1 MNNNNLYN
9 NNTFIGITHQD
20 YFKTASNALA
30 TQIYITSN
38 TLEGHLSNTS
48 NILENHLYT
57 TSNILDSK
65 ASNFTTTTSNLILA
79 RYDPLIR
86 EETEHIILPLPTDLK
101 HTYIYNSNLLGEIRF
116 WCKSTST
123 FPVAIPIGVPDYRVK
138 IDIDGKLKVYYTYDP
153 FISLTIT
160 NSWID
165 VATSLISLVA
175 SDINI
180 GITLAGLEAQ
190 IQNNMVT
197 VQEQFAA
204 LFCNLY
210 EDDIINGAAR
220 TRLEQDTAAILASSS
235 VTTTRGT
242 LEQLYT
248 YLSAFYRTQRLSRLS
263 QAVNLINLRISQNA
277 AAAFF
282 LGIGGVAL
290 SFIYSIS
297 QAESHN
303 DYISTVL
310 NGKISSNL
318 NFTTEQKRELYESNA
333 LSITSNYIDQLEGY
347 YNLSLAQGFINSN
360 ITTQQ
365 YIPSIKTEA
374 IYVNSGN
381 INGIDINNLKT
392 SGNIIENGL
401 SLSSKYITSNQIYN
415 LSNNYTTERQYP
427 PKLYT
432 TTQTEDTATLLSTLV
447 YHQSLYLDNQTISYG
462 AGFYELY
469 SSSTYDTPT
478 TKNRLFNY
486 NTTETTTS
494 ARWAINQYS
503 SGTGDYISG
512 NFIISGYYG
521 DWIIIKMPQSIM
533 LTRYR
538 IYQRTDSLTKAPS
551 LWKCYGSTDGITFY
565 EITAASQTTRLTS
578 YTNGYYEKTIATNVP
593 LYNYIGFV
601 FSSLLS
607 VSGATDLSFSELQIF
622 GKELLNQTVVSN
634 IYTTSNVCKNL
645 IIYDTPQVSKHFAF
659 YCQTTTPIYINGGNT
674 QYYKYDIDM
683 TNYTTTGYIQIGSG
697 SNDPYRIFRIRAF
710 FGSCY
715 FSKIT
720 NGLPD
725 ILHYEIYMSSKA
737 AAGGSGTTAGINI
750 FAVGYPN
757 NSSLNVIPPNNLFI
771 LSNPSNNFN
780 YITLVSTSPADVR
793 VIIEDLI
800 S

>member
-1 MNNNNLYN
+1 MNNNNLYTN
-9 NNTFIGITHQD
+9 NNFIGTTHLD
-20 YFKTASNALA
+20 ASK
-30 TQIYITSN
+30 ITSN
-38 TLEGHLSNTS
+38 FILATS
-48 NILENHLYT
+48 NILEQHISVSNLNNSNFT
-57 TSNILDSK
+57 LATSNILETHS
-65 ASNFTTTTSNLILA
+65 SNFTLATSNILETHSSNFTNKLRA
-79 RYDPLIR
+79 DVNKWIN
-86 EETEHIILPLPTDLK
+86 EETELTNVVN
-101 HTYIYNSNLLGEIRF
+101 TYIYNKNYLGEIKFMTKGLSENNTCKTRINLLGELEVFYNYSLLYPTVLGGWYDVMDSIRDGYAYQGTNTILVGEVQIQINNLGN
-116 WCKSTST
+116 KMIALESTLGALAANVVLLNDMSVEELNQILSDVEAVGLGQVFNNASIMGISGT
-123 FPVAIPIGVPDYRVK
+123 SILATVAGAFGYILYENYIAGQ
-138 IDIDGKLKVYYTYDP
+138 LKELQKMNNPNITEQQKQDAIQQLQQLGIQTLNS
-153 FISLTIT
+153 FNISLR
-160 NSWID
+160 
-165 VATSLISLVA
+165 SL
-175 SDINI
+175 
-180 GITLAGLEAQ
+180 
-190 IQNNMVT
+190 
-197 VQEQFAA
+197 
-204 LFCNLY
+204 
-210 EDDIINGAAR
+210 
-220 TRLEQDTAAILASSS
+220 
-235 VTTTRGT
+235 
-242 LEQLYT
+242 
-248 YLSAFYRTQRLSRLS
+248 
-263 QAVNLINLRISQNA
+263 
-277 AAAFF
+277 
-282 LGIGGVAL
+282 
-290 SFIYSIS
+290 
-297 QAESHN
+297 N
-303 DYISTVL
+303 DL
-310 NGKISSNL
+310 NG
-318 NFTTEQKRELYESNA
+318 Y
-333 LSITSNYIDQLEGY
+333 
-347 YNLSLAQGFINSN
+347 INSN
-360 ITTQQ
+360 IQTQQ
-365 YIPSIKTEA
+365 YISSLKTDNL
-374 IYVNSGN
+374 YVNSGN

-392 SGNIIENGL
+392 SGSIKENNINL
-401 SLSSKYITSNQIYN
+401 SDKYITSNQIYN
-415 LSNNYTTERQYP
+415 LTNNYTTERQYP
-427 PKLYT
+427 SKLYT
-432 TTQTEDTATLLSTLV
+432 TIQTEDTATLLSKLV
-447 YHQSLYLDNQTISYG
+447 YHQSLYLDNQSISYG

-486 NTTETTTS
+486 DTTETTTS

-538 IYQRTDSLTKAPS
+538 IYQRTDFLTKAPS

-565 EITAASQTTRLTS
+565 EITEASQTTRLTS

-607 VSGATDLSFSELQIF
+607 TSGQTDLSFAELQLF

-780 YITLVSTSPADVR
+780 YITLVSTSPGDCR

>member
-1 MNNNNLYN
+1 MNNNNLYTN
-9 NNTFIGITHQD
+9 NNFLGTTHLD
-20 YFKTASNALA
+20 ASK
-30 TQIYITSN
+30 ITSN
-38 TLEGHLSNTS
+38 FILATS
-48 NILENHLYT
+48 NILEQHISVSNLNNSNFT
-57 TSNILDSK
+57 LATSNILETHS
-65 ASNFTTTTSNLILA
+65 SNFTNKLRTDVNKWIN
-79 RYDPLIR
+79 
-86 EETEHIILPLPTDLK
+86 EEKEHITFPITTDLT
-101 HTYIYNSNLLGEIRF
+101 HTYIYNSNLAGEIRF
-116 WCKSTST
+116 WTKSTYL
-123 FPVAIPIGVPDYRVK
+123 FPPQIPGDYPEHRVK
-138 IDIDGKLKVYYTYDP
+138 IDPDGKLKLYYTYDSS
-153 FISLTIT
+153 I
-160 NSWID
+160 N
-165 VATSLISLVA
+165 ATWLNGWVDIINLVISLVA
-175 SDINI
+175 SDVNT
-180 GITLAGLEAQ
+180 GISIAGIEIQIKTLNDKIDFQIAGVY
-190 IQNNMVT
+190 N
-197 VQEQFAA
+197 A
-204 LFCNLY
+204 L
-210 EDDIINGAAR
+210 
-220 TRLEQDTAAILASSS
+220 AAIEAGDLGQDIESLQEYQE
-235 VTTTRGT
+235 T
-242 LEQLYT
+242 LENAYNNFQAENTLGETYT
-248 YLSAFYRTQRLSRLS
+248 NIR
-263 QAVNLINLRISQNA
+263 NLISSRNTSYIARIQTNITNLILQNPA
-277 AAAFF
+277 TVFF
-282 LGIGGVAL
+282 TGSGGVAL
-290 SFIYSIS
+290 GIIYGIAQNVSFNNYLNSLTKSIDK
-297 QAESHN
+297 N
-303 DYISTVL
+303 
-310 NGKISSNL
+310 SNL
-318 NFTTEQKRELYESNA
+318 TQQEKQNLKDN
-333 LSITSNYIDQLEGY
+333 ITSNLKFEVDVKKAELQ
-347 YNLSLAQGFINSN
+347 YNLGLVQGFINSN
-360 ITTQQ
+360 ITTTQT
-365 YIPSIKTEA
+365 IRTLATETL
-374 IYVNSGN
+374 YVNSGN

-392 SGNIIENGL
+392 SGNIIENGAT
-401 SLSSKYITSNQIYN
+401 LSSKYITSNQIYN
-415 LSNNYTTERQYP
+415 LTNNYTTERQYP

-432 TTQTEDTATLLSTLV
+432 TIQTEDTATLLSKLV
-447 YHQSLYLDNQTISYG
+447 YHQSLYLDNQSISYG

-486 NTTETTTS
+486 NTAETTTL

-512 NFIISGYYG
+512 NFIVSGYYG

-538 IYQRTDSLTKAPS
+538 IYQRTDFLTKAPS

-565 EITAASQTTRLTS
+565 EITEASQTTRLTS

-607 VSGATDLSFSELQIF
+607 VSGATDLSFSELQLF
-622 GKELLNQTVVSN
+622 GKEVVNQTVVSN

-780 YITLVSTSPADVR
+780 YITLVSTSPGDIRCV
-793 VIIEDLI
+793 IEDLL